1 MKLSIIWRLSDREE
15 KNLITGNSLQKQLEG
30 YTGDIQLLIYK
41 GNGQTFEETF
51 TGKNLDISIYDINR
65 IPENSNIFEDAKSHV
80 TGKYVTFVDSGDRWS
95 DGAFVH
101 LATEL
106 AAYNKSTVIMM
117 KKCRPDGAVDAF
129 AGDTTGKK
137 VIDQVLRKKFHC
149 HPFYFGGTIFP
160 VKVFKKIKFT
170 NEYGSDVECGSLLDV
185 CAREKNVLYISYIT
199 YLRDMDEN
207 QPYVKNEIDMFRTFW
222 LPFFEKMQKQYQA
235 VPVFIQYHLMHVL
248 KGFIEQNMTDC
259 GFGEADSDRE
269 VVFSEI
275 KQLLSYVE
283 DDVMLNCYKLKETQV
298 PDIVKMFYGKLKYNE
313 EYVFEKKYFDAE
325 AYYGSA
331 NTILDKISNLK
342 LQIDQIKYRD
352 GNLCVDGHVH
362 PILAAMADQVY
373 FMFGGKKKVFTYSGS
388 YTGKDLLGQNIYQ
401 DILIH
406 ADLSI
411 GIRKDCYLLCFANF
425 GDESVKISLGFDS
438 MYVPVGEPNIG
449 IDWNLGE
456 YSARSENDGIHF
468 FKRTDRD
475 KCKKENLYEKELGKT
490 HTQTAKECR
499 RLRKLFYKETAK
511 KNTEVE
517 VFMADTDQT
526 ESRLAELYQYALSEK
541 AGNECYFV
549 SVPGTE
555 GWKKLEA
562 AGGRMVEKN
571 SMQHKLLM
579 LSADRLIVSTT
590 DLRGYIPFDGEQME
604 YVRDLIHFD
613 VVCIGE
619 PGQGTDIVMER
630 YRWETPIRLYFCTSE
645 EQMLQMQRPEYG
657 FYGRDILRY
666 KEDISEIY
674 SSIKPELN
682 GEKKSEKIHLLPNQ
696 SDGLVDC
703 KKTTEP
709 DTTEHKEWEAQV
721 QKMVELAKENKVK
734 PGKKNVTDAYYGR
747 KIVPNTVVLVGLGK
761 GVRGS
766 MQYILNELNSND
778 CFRDFKIYVR
788 TDEETDA
795 TVQTYIKNNNWTRTQ
810 TIIKDAQYMEI
821 IESAQ
826 YLLTEVYFPVG
837 WVKKD
842 GQTYINI
849 WHGTPL
855 KKLGLAKNANGKH
868 KDGNTQKNF
877 IEADYLLY
885 PNEYTKVHM
894 LESYKVAT
902 LIQGKALNLGYPRTG
917 GMLAASKADLHEL
930 RAELAPNG
938 EHLYAYMPTWKDY
951 LEVEQVVAESKELLD
966 YLDANLRDDQIL
978 YVNLHHKVSDS
989 LDYSVYK
996 RIKKF
1001 PPTVDS
1007 YQLLALTDA
1016 LLTDYSSVFY
1026 DYLALRRQII
1036 LYCGDYKLYRKK
1048 RGTYM
1053 DLMELPFDKA
1063 KTKEEVLEA
1072 INRGKTYDDEVVY
1085 QEFCAYDSVDNAK
1098 KLCSLFTGTEEYV
1111 DVEPISDHAKKQ
1123 VLVYSD
1129 SCGDSLDTGWLQ
1141 KYVASKDHADI
1152 DLYLS
1157 CNRYLTNENKDTAYP
1172 MLNNIPVIGTHDEY
1186 HLSGAGIA
1194 AQKLYDNKKITIE
1207 QAIQIWKYDY
1217 AAAGRRFYG
1226 HAPFDLIV
1234 LYDVVDAQKL
1244 LSLTFMETPNKILCI
1259 SDDMFRKLV
1268 VEKDQFLKDALK
1280 VCLPYMR
1287 GVFVKTEEQRMIFKA
1302 IYGDAYAVQLI
1313 TNEKDLKN
1321 LIALAVRDEGE

>member
-80 TGKYVTFVDSGDRWS
+80 TGKYVTFVDSGDWWS

-298 PDIVKMFYGKLKYNE
+298 PDIVKMFYGKLKYDE
-313 EYVFEKKYFDAE
+313 EYVFEKKYFNAE
-325 AYYGSA
+325 AYYGST
-331 NTILDKISNLK
+331 NTILNKISNLK
-342 LQIDQIKYRD
+342 LQINQIKYRD
-352 GNLCVDGHVH
+352 GNLCVDGYVH

-517 VFMADTDQT
+517 VFMADTDLT

-549 SVPGTE
+549 SEPGTE

-989 LDYSVYK
+989 LDYSIYK

-1207 QAIQIWKYDY
+1207 QAMGVWKYDY
-1217 AAAGRRFYG
+1217 AAAGRRFFG
-1226 HAPFDLIV
+1226 QAPFDLIL

>member
-80 TGKYVTFVDSGDRWS
+80 TGKYVTFVDSGDWWS

-298 PDIVKMFYGKLKYNE
+298 PDIVKMFYGKLKYDE
-313 EYVFEKKYFDAE
+313 EYVFEKKYFNAE
-325 AYYGSA
+325 AYYGST
-331 NTILDKISNLK
+331 NTILNKISNLK
-342 LQIDQIKYRD
+342 LQINQIKYRD
-352 GNLCVDGHVH
+352 GNLCVDGYVH

-517 VFMADTDQT
+517 VFMADTDLT

-549 SVPGTE
+549 SEPGTE

-989 LDYSVYK
+989 LDYSIYK

-1287 GVFVKTEEQRMIFKA
+1287 GIFVKTEEQRMIFKA

>member
-15 KNLITGNSLQKQLEG
+15 KNLITGNSLQKQLDD
-30 YTGDIQLLIYK
+30 YTDDVQVLVYK
-41 GNGQTFEETF
+41 GNGQTFEKTL
-51 TGKNLDISIYDINR
+51 TGKNLDISIYDINK

-95 DGAFVH
+95 DGAFVR
-101 LATEL
+101 L
-106 AAYNKSTVIMM
+106 AAELEMHNKSTVIML
-117 KKCRPDGAVDAF
+117 KKCGPDGSVDAF

-170 NEYGSDVECGSLLDV
+170 NEYGSDVECGSLLDA

-199 YLRDMDEN
+199 YLRDMDEG
-207 QPYVKNEIDMFRTFW
+207 QPYIKNETDMFRTFW

-259 GFGEADSDRE
+259 GSGEADSDRE

-275 KQLLSYVE
+275 KQLLSYVD

-298 PDIVKMFYGKLKYNE
+298 PDIVKMFYGKLKYDE

-342 LQIDQIKYRD
+342 LQINQIKYRD

-373 FMFGGKKKVFTYSGS
+373 FMFGGKKKVFVYSGS
-388 YTGKDLLGQNIYQ
+388 YTGKEIMGQTMYQ
-401 DILIH
+401 EAMIH
-406 ADLSI
+406 VDMPFED
-411 GIRKDCYLLCFANF
+411 RKDCYLLCFANF
-425 GDESVKISLGFDS
+425 GDESIRIPLGFDS
-438 MYVPVGEPNIG
+438 AYVPISDPNVGIE
-449 IDWNLGE
+449 WNLGG
-456 YSARSENDGIHF
+456 YSARSENDGIYF
-468 FKRTDRD
+468 FKCSNQD
-475 KCKKENLYEKELGKT
+475 KCQKEKLFEKKLGKARTQAAKEN
-490 HTQTAKECR
+490 C
-499 RLRKLFYKETAK
+499 RLRKMFYKETAN
-511 KNTEVE
+511 KNNAV
-517 VFMADTDQT
+517 VLFMADTDQT
-526 ESRLAELYQYALSEK
+526 ESRLVELYQYALSEK

-549 SVPGTE
+549 SEPGTE
-555 GWKKLEA
+555 GWKKLES
-562 AGGRMVEKN
+562 AGGKMVEKN

-579 LSADRLIVSTT
+579 LLADRLIVSTT
-590 DLRGYIPFDGEQME
+590 DLRGYLPFDREQME

-619 PGQGTDIVMER
+619 HGQGTDIVMDR
-630 YRWETPIRLYFCTSE
+630 YHWETPIRIYFCTSK
-645 EQMLQMQRPEYG
+645 EQMLQMQNPGYG

-666 KEDISEIY
+666 KEDISEVY
-674 SSIKPELN
+674 SSIKLELSE
-682 GEKKSEKIHLLPNQ
+682 EKKPEKIYLLLDQ
-696 SDGLVDC
+696 SEGLVDC

-734 PGKKNVTDAYYGR
+734 PGRKNVTDAYYGR

-778 CFRDFKIYVR
+778 CFRDFKMYVR
-788 TDEETDA
+788 TDESTDA
-795 TVQTYIKNNNWTRTQ
+795 TVQTYIENNGWNRTQ
-810 TIIKDAQYMEI
+810 TVVKDSEYMDI
-821 IESAQ
+821 LESVQ
-826 YLLTEVYFPVG
+826 YLITEVYYPIG

-966 YLDANLRDDQIL
+966 YLDENLRDDQIL

-989 LDYSVYK
+989 LDYSAYK

-1072 INRGKTYDDEVVY
+1072 INRGKTYDDEAAY

-1217 AAAGRRFYG
+1217 AAAGKRFFG

-1287 GVFVKTEEQRMIFKA
+1287 GIFVKTEEQRMIFKA

>member
-15 KNLITGNSLQKQLEG
+15 KNLITGNSLQKQLED

-41 GNGQTFEETF
+41 GNGQTFEETL
-51 TGKNLDISIYDINR
+51 TGKNLDISIYDINK

-80 TGKYVTFVDSGDRWS
+80 TGDYVTFTDSGDRWS
-95 DGAFVH
+95 DGAFVR
-101 LATEL
+101 LVAEL
-106 AAYNKSTVIMM
+106 EMHNKSTVIML
-117 KKCRPDGAVDAF
+117 KKCGPDGSVDAF

-149 HPFYFGGTIFP
+149 HPFYFGGTILRTD
-160 VKVFKKIKFT
+160 KMNKLEFK
-170 NEYGSDVECGSLLDV
+170 NEYKQAMEQASMLDI
-185 CAREKNVLYISYIT
+185 CAKEKNVLYISYIT

-207 QPYVKNEIDMFRTFW
+207 QPYAKNQTDLFRTFW
-222 LPFFEKMQKQYQA
+222 LPFLAELQTQYET

-259 GFGEADSDRE
+259 GFGETDPDRE

-298 PDIVKMFYGKLKYNE
+298 PDIVKMFYGKLKYDE

-373 FMFGGKKKVFTYSGS
+373 FMFGGKKKVFVYSGS
-388 YTGKDLLGQNIYQ
+388 YTGKEIMGQTMYQ
-401 DILIH
+401 EAMIH
-406 ADLSI
+406 VDMPFED
-411 GIRKDCYLLCFANF
+411 RKDCYLLCFANF
-425 GDESVKISLGFDS
+425 GDESIRIPLGFDS
-438 MYVPVGEPNIG
+438 AYVPISDPNVGIE
-449 IDWNLGE
+449 WNLGG

-549 SVPGTE
+549 SEPGTE

-630 YRWETPIRLYFCTSE
+630 YRWETPIRFYFCTSE

-902 LIQGKALNLGYPRTG
+902 LMQGKALNLGYPRTG

-1287 GVFVKTEEQRMIFKA
+1287 GIFVKTEEQRMIFKA

>member
-15 KNLITGNSLQKQLEG
+15 KNLITGNSLQKQLED

-41 GNGQTFEETF
+41 GNGQTFEETL

-298 PDIVKMFYGKLKYNE
+298 PDIVKMFYGKLKYDE
-313 EYVFEKKYFDAE
+313 EYVFEKKYFNAE
-325 AYYGSA
+325 AYYGST
-331 NTILDKISNLK
+331 NTILNKISNLK
-342 LQIDQIKYRD
+342 LQINQIKYRD
-352 GNLCVDGHVH
+352 GNLCVDGYVH

-549 SVPGTE
+549 SEPGTE

-682 GEKKSEKIHLLPNQ
+682 GEKKSEKIHLLPDQ
-696 SDGLVDC
+696 SEGLVDC

-709 DTTEHKEWEAQV
+709 DTTEHKEWESQV
-721 QKMVELAKENKVK
+721 QEMVELAKENKVK
-734 PGKKNVTDAYYGR
+734 PGRKNVTDAYYGR
-747 KIVPNTVVLVGLGK
+747 KIVPNTVALVGLGK

-821 IESAQ
+821 IESVQ

-930 RAELAPNG
+930 RAGLAPNG

-966 YLDANLRDDQIL
+966 YLDENLRDDQIL

-1072 INRGKTYDDEVVY
+1072 INRGKTYDDEAVY

-1172 MLNNIPVIGTHDEY
+1172 MLNKIPVIGTHDEY

-1287 GVFVKTEEQRMIFKA
+1287 GIFVKTEEQRMIFKA

>member
-298 PDIVKMFYGKLKYNE
+298 PDIVKMFYGKLKYDE
-313 EYVFEKKYFDAE
+313 EYVFEKKYFNAE
-325 AYYGSA
+325 AYYGST
-331 NTILDKISNLK
+331 NTILNKISNLK
-342 LQIDQIKYRD
+342 LQINQIKYRD
-352 GNLCVDGHVH
+352 GNLCVDGYVH

-549 SVPGTE
+549 SEPGTE

-1207 QAIQIWKYDY
+1207 QAMGVWKYDY

-1226 HAPFDLIV
+1226 QAPFDLIV

-1287 GVFVKTEEQRMIFKA
+1287 GIFVKTEEQRMIFKA

>member
-51 TGKNLDISIYDINR
+51 IGKNLDISIYDINR

-298 PDIVKMFYGKLKYNE
+298 PDIVKMFYGKLKYDE

-549 SVPGTE
+549 SEPGTE

>member
-80 TGKYVTFVDSGDRWS
+80 TGKYVTFVDSGDWWS

-298 PDIVKMFYGKLKYNE
+298 PDIVKMFYGKLKYDE
-313 EYVFEKKYFDAE
+313 EYVFEKKYFNAE
-325 AYYGSA
+325 AYYGST
-331 NTILDKISNLK
+331 NTILNKISNLK
-342 LQIDQIKYRD
+342 LQINQIKYRD
-352 GNLCVDGHVH
+352 GNLCVDGYVH

-517 VFMADTDQT
+517 VFMADTDLT

-549 SVPGTE
+549 SEPGTE

-989 LDYSVYK
+989 LDYSIYK

-1207 QAIQIWKYDY
+1207 QAMGVWKYDY
-1217 AAAGRRFYG
+1217 AAAGRRFFG
-1226 HAPFDLIV
+1226 QAPFDLIL

-1287 GVFVKTEEQRMIFKA
+1287 GIFVKTEEQRMIFKA

>member
-298 PDIVKMFYGKLKYNE
+298 PDIVKMFYGKLKYDE
-313 EYVFEKKYFDAE
+313 EYVFEKKYFNAE
-325 AYYGSA
+325 AYYGST
-331 NTILDKISNLK
+331 NTILNKISNLK
-342 LQIDQIKYRD
+342 LQINQIKYRD
-352 GNLCVDGHVH
+352 GNLCVDGYVH

-549 SVPGTE
+549 SEPGTE

-1172 MLNNIPVIGTHDEY
+1172 MLNNIPVIGTHAEY

-1226 HAPFDLIV
+1226 HAPFDLIL
-1234 LYDVVDAQKL
+1234 LYDVIDAQKL

>member
-30 YTGDIQLLIYK
+30 YIGDIQLLIYK

-298 PDIVKMFYGKLKYNE
+298 PDIVKMFYGKLKYDE
-313 EYVFEKKYFDAE
+313 EYVFEKKYFNAE
-325 AYYGSA
+325 AYYGST
-331 NTILDKISNLK
+331 NTILNKISNLK
-342 LQIDQIKYRD
+342 LQINQIKYRD
-352 GNLCVDGHVH
+352 GNLCVDGYVH

-549 SVPGTE
+549 SEPGTE

-1207 QAIQIWKYDY
+1207 QAMGVWKYDY
-1217 AAAGRRFYG
+1217 AAAGRRFFG
-1226 HAPFDLIV
+1226 QAPFDLIL
-1234 LYDVVDAQKL
+1234 LYDVIDAQKL

-1287 GVFVKTEEQRMIFKA
+1287 GIFVKTEEQRMIFKA

>member
-298 PDIVKMFYGKLKYNE
+298 PDIVKMFYGKLKYDE
-313 EYVFEKKYFDAE
+313 EYVFEKKYFNAE
-325 AYYGSA
+325 AYYGST
-331 NTILDKISNLK
+331 NTILNKISNLK
-342 LQIDQIKYRD
+342 LQINQIKYRD
-352 GNLCVDGHVH
+352 GNLCVDGYVH

-549 SVPGTE
+549 SEPGTE

-709 DTTEHKEWEAQV
+709 DTTEHKEWESQV
-721 QKMVELAKENKVK
+721 QEMVELAKENKVK
-734 PGKKNVTDAYYGR
+734 PGRKNVTDAYYGR
-747 KIVPNTVVLVGLGK
+747 KIVPNTVALVGLGK

-877 IEADYLLY
+877 IDADYLLY

-902 LIQGKALNLGYPRTG
+902 LMQGKALNLGYPRTG

-951 LEVEQVVAESKELLD
+951 LDVEQVIDESKELLD

-1026 DYLALRRQII
+1026 DYLVLRRQII
-1036 LYCGDYKLYRKK
+1036 LYCNDYELYRKK

-1053 DLMELPFDKA
+1053 DLMELPFDKVR
-1063 KTKEEVLEA
+1063 TKEEVLEA
-1072 INRGKTYDDEVVY
+1072 INRGKTYDDEAAY
-1085 QEFCAYDSVDNAK
+1085 KEFCAYDSVDNAK

-1123 VLVYSD
+1123 VLIYSD
-1129 SCGDSLDTGWLQ
+1129 SCGDSEDTRRLRTYIESDGHDDMD
-1141 KYVASKDHADI
+1141 VFI
-1152 DLYLS
+1152 S
-1157 CNRYLTNENKDTAYP
+1157 CNRYLTNDNKDTAYP
-1172 MLNNIPVIGTHDEY
+1172 MLNKIPVIGTHDEY

-1207 QAIQIWKYDY
+1207 QAMGVWKYDY
-1217 AAAGRRFYG
+1217 AAAGRRFFG
-1226 HAPFDLIV
+1226 QAPFDLIL
-1234 LYDVVDAQKL
+1234 LYDVIDAQKL

>member
-80 TGKYVTFVDSGDRWS
+80 TGKYVTFVDSGDWWS

-298 PDIVKMFYGKLKYNE
+298 PDIVKMFYGKLKYDE
-313 EYVFEKKYFDAE
+313 EYVFEKKYFNAE
-325 AYYGSA
+325 AYYGST
-331 NTILDKISNLK
+331 NTILNKISNLK
-342 LQIDQIKYRD
+342 LQINQIKYRD
-352 GNLCVDGHVH
+352 GNLCVDGYVH

-517 VFMADTDQT
+517 VFMADTDLT
-526 ESRLAELYQYALSEK
+526 ESRLVELYQYALSEK

-549 SVPGTE
+549 SEPGTE

-1287 GVFVKTEEQRMIFKA
+1287 GIFVKTEEQRMIFKA